1 MFPFSIRVAHCDDVA
16 DPTPPQDPVG
26 DKTSVASKAISAVKS
41 KVTPGESE
49 LRRWRR
55 TFETHAKV
63 VGEDGQKYLDTDDFV
78 NAIAPPQDLSKIT
91 RGQYAL
97 LFRVADVHRRG
108 RLSFDDFHVFETLLK
123 RPDADYWI
131 AFQYFDVD
139 GSGTID
145 YDEFKNVFEACLGP
159 EALPFNFDCD
169 WVKLYLGKRDGA
181 HVLGY
186 NEFTQL
192 MKGLQGE
199 RLRQAFAHLDSNK
212 DGFIT
217 PDQFKRIILELA
229 GHKLSDEVIDRLP
242 TLTTL
247 NPGKGISY
255 SEVIAFY
262 NVIRDM
268 DMVERIIREAVAKS
282 SDGRITASDFLTS
295 ASQSTRYALFSPM
308 EASIIFHFASRGGSG
323 ASTRLTLLDFAKLL
337 DPRWQAP
344 GVFDRTVE
352 AGQGVGS
359 MGVLSPSKWGSFSQ
373 FAKDFSQSAYNF
385 GLGGIAGAF
394 GATMVYP
401 IDLVKTRMQNQRNTV
416 VGEVLYKNSI
426 DCVRKVYRNEG
437 FLGFYRGL
445 GPQLIGVAPEKA
457 IKLTMNDLVRGYA
470 TDPET
475 GRITVPWE
483 LVAGGTAGASQVVF
497 TNPLEIVKIRLQVQ
511 GELAK
516 TQGAKPRGALHIIRS
531 LGLFGLYKGASA
543 CLLRDIPFSAI
554 YFPAYNHLKRDVFHE
569 GYNGKKLTFWETLA
583 SAAAAGMPAAYF
595 TTPADVI
602 KTRLQVEARK
612 GQSTY
617 NGLVDAGVRIFREE
631 GGRALFKGGLARVLR
646 SSPQFGFTLVAYEYL
661 HEFMP
666 FPWDDKP
673 KRLET
678 QYSLGSSEDISRT
691 RARNALKI
699 LLDVHSDIGRR
710 AVGAHAPAEQPR
722 RVLV

>member
-1 MFPFSIRVAHCDDVA
+1 MFPFSIRVARCDDGTHSPA
-16 DPTPPQDPVG
+16 QDG
-26 DKTSVASKAISAVKS
+26 ATDKTSVASKAIEAVKQ
-41 KVTPGESE
+41 KVTPPESE

-55 TFETHAKV
+55 TFETHAKLT
-63 VGEDGQKYLDTDDFV
+63 GTDGQKYLDIENFV

-97 LFRVADVHRRG
+97 LFRVADVNRRG

-131 AFQYFDVD
+131 AFQYFDAD
-139 GSGTID
+139 RSGAID
-145 YDEFKNVFEACLGP
+145 YDEFKNVFESCLGP

-169 WVKLYLGKRDGA
+169 WVKLYLGRKDGA

-199 RLRQAFAHLDSNK
+199 RLRQGFAYLDSNK

-229 GHKLSDEVIDRLP
+229 GHKLSDEVIERLP

-255 SEVIAFY
+255 SEVVAFY

-268 DMVERIIREAVAKS
+268 DMVERFSSIIREAVAKS
-282 SDGRITASDFLTS
+282 SDGRIAASDFLTA

-308 EASIIFHFASRGGSG
+308 EASIIFHFASRGAAG
-323 ASTRLTLLDFAKLL
+323 ASNRLTLIDFAKLL

-344 GVFDRTVE
+344 VAFNRPVDGE
-352 AGQGVGS
+352 GS
-359 MGVLSPSKWGSFSQ
+359 KGRWTSLAH
-373 FAKDFSQSAYNF
+373 FARDFGHSVYNF

-401 IDLVKTRMQNQRNTV
+401 IDLVKTRMQNQRTTV
-416 VGEVLYKNSI
+416 VGELLYKNSL

-470 TDPET
+470 SDPET
-475 GRITVPWE
+475 GRISLGWE
-483 LVAGGTAGASQVVF
+483 LVAGGVAGASQVVF

-516 TQGAKPRGALHIIRS
+516 SQGAKPRGAIHIIRS

-554 YFPAYNHLKRDVFHE
+554 YFPAYNHFKKDLFRE

-583 SAAAAGMPAAYF
+583 AAAMAGMPAAYF

-617 NGLVDAGVRIFREE
+617 NGLVDAGVKIFREE
-631 GGRALFKGGLARVLR
+631 GGRALFKGGVARILR

-661 HEFMP
+661 QEW
-666 FPWDDKP
+666 FPYPWQDKP
-673 KRLET
+673 QRLET
-678 QYSLGSSEDISRT
+678 QYTLAAGEDISRT

-699 LLDVHSDIGRR
+699 LLDVHHDIGRR
-710 AVGAHAPAEQPR
+710 GTTPAEQR
-722 RVLV
+722 RSIV